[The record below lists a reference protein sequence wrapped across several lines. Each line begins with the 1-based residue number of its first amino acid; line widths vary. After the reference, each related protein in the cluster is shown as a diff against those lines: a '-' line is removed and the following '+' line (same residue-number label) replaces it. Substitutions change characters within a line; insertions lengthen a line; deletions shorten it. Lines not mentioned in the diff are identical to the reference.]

1 MICFRAVR
9 GQRTLNRFGYMTEQK
24 KKDLC
29 YCCIWCLVL
38 LVGILLRVLY
48 LTKYPAGVN
57 ADEAYAGYEAYA
69 LLHNGTDS
77 HGYSYPVYF
86 ISWGNGMNVLY
97 SYLSIPFQAILGIS
111 IFSIRLPQAVIGC
124 VTLIAF
130 YWLLRE
136 IRDKKTALFGM
147 FLLAITPWHIMM
159 CRWGLESNLV
169 PALVLFGI
177 CFLIA
182 AWKGKKQYYIGAFL
196 MFGLVLYAYAIM
208 WIFVP
213 VLLLLGF
220 IYGLYYRKITIN
232 PYLLTGIAILIVLA
246 IPLVV
251 FLLVNRGYLPE
262 LKIGL
267 LSIPKMDTMRSS
279 EISFD
284 NMAGKLKDFFLLV
297 ATQQDRDIFNTANTG
312 IYYYCSIPFLITGV
326 ITAIVRFVKNWKN
339 RTYQPADIMLLW
351 FAASCAVASVI
362 SYVNVNKINCVHL
375 VILYFII
382 DGVRVWCEKL
392 SGKLIYLVILVYLV
406 SFVIFGRWYYDAEK
420 HYFYYGY
427 EEALD
432 YAESVTDGEIGTV
445 MLRYPLVLVHAK
457 MLPTEYLTQ
466 LEDTKN
472 FGTAQQFGRY
482 RIEPTVEDM
491 NPDTVYVVPEQS
503 AKDYLKEG
511 YQTTFDNGYYVVIES
526 NHKSKGEKE

>member
-1 MICFRAVR
+1 MSRPEEITEERKK
-9 GQRTLNRFGYMTEQK
+9 NRYFYIAWILIFMTG
-24 KKDLC
+24 
-29 YCCIWCLVL
+29 V
-38 LVGILLRVLY
+38 LLRVLY
-48 LTKYPAGVN
+48 LTGYPAGVN

-69 LLHNGTDS
+69 LLNNGTDS

-97 SYLSIPFQAILGIS
+97 SYLSIPFQLILGTN
-111 IFSIRLPQAVIGC
+111 IFSIRLPQAVFGC

-136 IRDKKTALFGM
+136 IRDRKTALFGM

-159 CRWGLESNLV
+159 SRWGLESNLV
-169 PALVLFGI
+169 PAFVLFGM

-182 AWKGKKQYYIGAFL
+182 AWKGKKQSYIGAFL
-196 MFGLVLYAYAIM
+196 MFGLVLYAYAVM

-213 VLLLLGF
+213 VLLFLCF
-220 IYGLYYRKITIN
+220 VYGIYYRKITLN
-232 PYLLTGIAILIVLA
+232 PYLFVGIAILLVLA
-246 IPLVV
+246 VPLLL

-262 LKIGL
+262 LQIGL
-267 LSIPKMDTMRSS
+267 LSIPRMDSMRSG
-279 EISFD
+279 EISLD
-284 NMAGKLKDFFLLV
+284 HMAGKLKDFFLLV
-297 ATQQDRDIFNTANTG
+297 ETQQDRDIFNTANTG

-326 ITAIVRFVKNWKN
+326 IAAVIRFVKNWKN
-339 RTYQPADIMLLW
+339 KIYQAADFMLLW
-351 FAASCAVASVI
+351 FVAACSVASVI

-375 VILYFII
+375 VIIYFIV
-382 DGVRVWCEKL
+382 DGVSIWCDKISKKL
-392 SGKLIYLVILVYLV
+392 MYLVIPVYLI
-406 SFVIFGRWYYDAEK
+406 SFAIFGHWYFDADK

-427 EEALD
+427 EDALE

-445 MLRYPLVLVHAK
+445 MLRYPLVLVHSK
-457 MLPTEYLTQ
+457 MLPSEYLQ
-466 LEDTKN
+466 NMEDTKN

-491 NPDTVYVVPEQS
+491 NSDTVYVVPEQS
-503 AKDYLKEG
+503 AVDYVKEG

-526 NHKSKGEKE
+526 IDRDKNGEK